1 MRSDFFFKQELGNR
15 AQGIISMAFFCR
27 RFMTKKINK
36 YIYIYILQT
45 SHTFL
50 DRGKEEQAVHIYL

>member
-27 RFMTKKINK
+27 RFMTKKKKI
-36 YIYIYILQT
+36 YIYIYIYISYRPVIL
-45 SHTFL
+45 F
-50 DRGKEEQAVHIYL
+50 